1 MIVKI
6 FRLLANS
13 GPFITNLR
21 HSYKKPLRSL
31 NPEGIQLLKPLEIND
46 KENELN
52 ESETFGPEQAE
63 KEGDVFFDI
72 EE

>member
-1 MIVKI
+1 MNDLLC
-6 FRLLANS
+6 RLLANS
-13 GPFITNLR
+13 DPFIANLR

-31 NPEGIQLLKPLEIND
+31 NPEARQMLKPPEINE

-52 ESETFGPEQAE
+52 ESETFEIEQVE
-63 KEGDVFFDI
+63 RECDLCFDI